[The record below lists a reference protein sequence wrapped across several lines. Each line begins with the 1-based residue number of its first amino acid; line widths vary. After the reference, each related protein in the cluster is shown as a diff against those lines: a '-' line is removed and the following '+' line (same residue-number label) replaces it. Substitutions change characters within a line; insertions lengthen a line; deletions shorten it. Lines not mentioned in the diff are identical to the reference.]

1 MICGGFWNFFPME
14 MWLYLT
20 YHSLSS
26 SLGLSTCPIDD
37 SDDRSLCALPEH
49 GFISIGNH
57 FSKVPSQLSEHKD
70 EFRSNSLILFGNFK
84 VEGNLESKSFS
95 TEKKIKV
102 PVGTRQ
108 TLPDLLWHSLTLLPT
123 WQSLRCR
130 TIKPHCSACG
140 NTHLLSGSLS
150 LFLPL
155 SLLLLLPSTP
165 VFSSSSIVQG
175 FCLHKFT

>member
-1 MICGGFWNFFPME
+1 

-49 GFISIGNH
+49 GFISIDNH

-70 EFRSNSLILFGNFK
+70 EFRSNSLILFSNFK

-95 TEKKIKV
+95 TEKKKYQLELDKPSLTSCDI
-102 PVGTRQ
+102 
-108 TLPDLLWHSLTLLPT
+108 HSLFFPPD
-123 WQSLRCR
+123 RV
-130 TIKPHCSACG
+130 CSACG

-150 LFLPL
+150 LSSPL
-155 SLLLLLPSTP
+155 SSPPPSLYPSLFFILNSARLLSSQVYLNWQK
-165 VFSSSSIVQG
+165 FSIP
-175 FCLHKFT
+175 L